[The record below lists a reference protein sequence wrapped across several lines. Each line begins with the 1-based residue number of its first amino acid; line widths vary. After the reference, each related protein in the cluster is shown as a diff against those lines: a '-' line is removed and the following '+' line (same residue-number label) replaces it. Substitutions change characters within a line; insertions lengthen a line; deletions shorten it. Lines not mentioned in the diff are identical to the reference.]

1 MNPVAYETIYEGHC
15 RNYVVVRHTARHLL
29 EMAEENETGRLLNLR
44 AAMVFM
50 AFTFEAYLNH
60 VGDEEIPFWEEI
72 EMISWKKK
80 LKLIGKHLNHPFDL
94 SRRPM
99 QGIADLFQFRDYLA
113 HGRTEKLD
121 GHRKITDDLPPYD
134 HAWRVLKH
142 EKLEVNDTQEL
153 LNDLEAGIEQINA
166 ARPTPDCE
174 TWLWNQGL
182 RSASTKPI
190 I

>member
-1 MNPVAYETIYEGHC
+1 MNPVAYETIYDGHC
-15 RNYVVVRHTARHLL
+15 KTYAVVHHTAWHLL
-29 EMAEENETGRLLNLR
+29 DMAEKTESGRLLNLR

-60 VGDEEIPFWEEI
+60 VGSEEIPFWEEI
-72 EMISWKKK
+72 EKISWRRK
-80 LKLIGKHLNHPFDL
+80 LQVISKHLKHSLDM
-94 SRRPM
+94 SCSPM
-99 QGIADLFQFRDYLA
+99 QGIAELFRFRDYLA

-121 GHRKITDDLPPYD
+121 GHRTITDDLPPYD

-142 EKLEVNDTQEL
+142 EKLEVNDSQEL
-153 LNDLEAGIEQINA
+153 FKDLEAAIEQVNA

-190 I
+190 N